1 MNNEVNHCEQI
12 SSTQN
17 QKVKNTILL
26 QKPRERRKQNLFLVE
41 GQKEVERAIRAGYT
55 FKRLFICRELY
66 DGGLAYSNDKVL
78 EKQSFGARSKSKTF
92 KESTGHSGVDS
103 GAQTFGDGLKS
114 SGQDSGLNQRGIE
127 SILKNVPDQVE
138 IDYVSPKVYAH
149 MAYRGTTEGIIGWAV
164 PEDHD
169 LKAIQL
175 SANPLILV
183 VDAVEKPGNLGA
195 ILRTADAAGIDALII
210 SNTRTDIYNPNV
222 IRSSLGAV
230 FSTQVG
236 IEDSGTII
244 EWLKKNKIK
253 IFSTALTASIPYTD
267 INYSGPTAIVMG
279 TEATG
284 LSESWL
290 KESDQNIIIPMKGI
304 VDSMNVSVSAGI
316 VLFEAIRQRNSI

>member
-1 MNNEVNHCEQI
+1 M
-12 SSTQN
+12 
-17 QKVKNTILL
+17 
-26 QKPRERRKQNLFLVE
+26 
-41 GQKEVERAIRAGYT
+41 
-55 FKRLFICRELY
+55 
-66 DGGLAYSNDKVL
+66 
-78 EKQSFGARSKSKTF
+78 
-92 KESTGHSGVDS
+92 
-103 GAQTFGDGLKS
+103 
-114 SGQDSGLNQRGIE
+114 
-127 SILKNVPDQVE
+127 
-138 IDYVSPKVYAH
+138 
-149 MAYRGTTEGIIGWAV
+149 
-164 PEDHD
+164 
-169 LKAIQL
+169 
-175 SANPLILV
+175 ILV

-210 SNTRTDIYNPNV
+210 SDTRTDIYNPNV

-316 VLFEAIRQRNSI
+316 VSFEAIRQRNSV